1 MMIAMRK
8 PKPSKATQA
17 YAKYIAMVVRNELEN
32 FHSENLSD
40 AQMKELNP
48 LIRNAICTALY
59 ASENYDRFA
68 GAKAF
73 VDFSV
78 KLIPRYWE
86 EPELTAHFLES
97 LDVFARTP
105 RNR

>member
-1 MMIAMRK
+1 MRK
-8 PKPSKATQA
+8 PKLSKATQA
-17 YAKYIAMVVRNELEN
+17 YAKYIAMVVRNEMDS

-40 AQMKELNP
+40 EQMKEFNR

-73 VDFSV
+73 VDFNA
-78 KLIPRYWE
+78 KLIPHYWE
-86 EPELTAHFLES
+86 EPKLTDHFLGS
-97 LDVFARTP
+97 LDFFAR
-105 RNR
+105 RVKQ

>member
-1 MMIAMRK
+1 MRK

-48 LIRNAICTALY
+48 LIVSVVRRNEGNDASVQRDLY
-59 ASENYDRFA
+59 CS
-68 GAKAF
+68 
-73 VDFSV
+73 
-78 KLIPRYWE
+78 
-86 EPELTAHFLES
+86 
-97 LDVFARTP
+97 
-105 RNR
+105 